1 MILFTG
7 GNGFI
12 GSKLKAKLVADQI
25 EYCQFYSESL
35 KFLPPLE
42 EINNDITALVICG
55 SYVAHS
61 AEESDDEAQACKSKR
76 TLDVLLSHTFPNL
89 RTVVYLSTCDVYEDT
104 AHINENS
111 KVVIRNLY
119 IQTKV
124 EQENL
129 IKEYCSSLGI
139 VSLILRVGNVYGPG
153 EFKFKK
159 LIPRI
164 VECAINQEDLKLS
177 IVPESKLQ
185 PIYVGDVV
193 NVIIEALRIDESS
206 QVINLVGVETLSIDD
221 LVTEVSK
228 LAKVSISVHPE
239 SKYHERTFDP
249 SKLLSSTKI
258 EFTKFTAGISEEYK
272 YEIARLNRY

>member
-1 MILFTG
+1 VILFTG

-206 QVINLVGVETLSIDD
+206 QVINLVGVETLSIDN

>member
-1 MILFTG
+1 VILFTG